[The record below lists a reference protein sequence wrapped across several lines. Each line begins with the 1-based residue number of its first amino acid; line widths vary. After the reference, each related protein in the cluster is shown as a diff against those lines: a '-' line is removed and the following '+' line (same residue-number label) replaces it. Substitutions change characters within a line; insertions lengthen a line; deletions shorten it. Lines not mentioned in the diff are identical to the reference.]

1 MTTNAAAEQEQRDL
15 RSLRTSL
22 RAVDGWRTYAD
33 RPDWASVAP
42 GSALAGD
49 DRKADPFH
57 VSHAVASAIQVAVDH
72 ADALRRLIEGCQTCN
87 PDQLTFGLN
96 SNYSLLRGALE
107 NAARAVWLLAPDSRP
122 ERLMRRLRLQA
133 DNVVNSDNAAQAMG
147 TSMAKPRDKRLD
159 RVREI
164 AVRAGLNGDEAVK
177 RPSNLAIIRAAGEFV
192 GGDDAA
198 SHTEALWRA
207 CSGAAHGDTWAG
219 LSLHD
224 KDPVSRVGNVSTLGV
239 SASTGLLTKIATETF
254 GMIDAAHRLFDRR
267 KRPPY

>member
-1 MTTNAAAEQEQRDL
+1 MTTDSAAEREQRDL
-15 RSLRTSL
+15 RLLRTSL
-22 RAVDGWRTYAD
+22 RSVDGWLTYAN
-33 RPDWASVAP
+33 RPGWAAVVP

-49 DRKADPFH
+49 DRKIDPFH

-72 ADALRRLIEGCQTCN
+72 AHALRRLVEGCQTCD
-87 PDQLTFGLN
+87 PDQMTFGLN

-107 NAARAVWLLAPDSRP
+107 NAARAVWLLAPDLRP
-122 ERLMRRLRLQA
+122 ERLLRRLRLQA

-147 TSMAKPRDKRLD
+147 TSMTKPRESRLD

-164 AVRAGLNGDEAVK
+164 AVRAGLEGDFAVK
-177 RPSNLAIIRAAGEFV
+177 RPSNLEIIHAAGEFV

-198 SHTEALWRA
+198 PHTEALWRA

-224 KDPVSRVGNVSTLGV
+224 KDTVSREGNVATLGLT
-239 SASTGLLTKIATETF
+239 ASTGLLTTITTETF
-254 GMIDAAHRLFDRR
+254 VVIGAAHRLFDRR
-267 KRPPY
+267 KRPHY